1 MNAEYKKQL
10 EEFYFNLSKRE
21 LDYMV
26 NRLEKQYQRL
36 KRTYNWTYLK
46 YLIDIVEEMGIANT
60 EKLKREERIIAIK
73 NKRARRFI

>member
-1 MNAEYKKQL
+1 MNTEYKKQL
-10 EEFYFNLSKRE
+10 EEFYSNLSKRE

-36 KRTYNWTYLK
+36 KRTFNWTHLR

>member
-10 EEFYFNLSKRE
+10 EEFYSNLSKRE

-26 NRLEKQYQRL
+26 NRLEKQYQRI

>member
-1 MNAEYKKQL
+1 MNTEYKKQL
-10 EEFYFNLSKRE
+10 EEFYSNLSKRE

>member
-1 MNAEYKKQL
+1 MNTEYKKQL
-10 EEFYFNLSKRE
+10 EEFYSDLSKRE

-36 KRTYNWTYLK
+36 KGTYNWAYLR
-46 YLIDIVEEMGIANT
+46 YLIDIVSEIGIADT

>member
-10 EEFYFNLSKRE
+10 EEFYSNLSKRE

-46 YLIDIVEEMGIANT
+46 YLIDIIEEIGIADT
-60 EKLKREERIIAIK
+60 EKLKREERINKIK
-73 NKRARRFI
+73 NKRPRRFI

>member
-1 MNAEYKKQL
+1 MNTEYKKQI
-10 EEFYFNLSKRE
+10 EEFYSNLSKRE